1 MNELRSF
8 SQAPPPQL
16 PCFSWCWLSGAHG
29 SSSCLCSKGAV
40 QPVWK
45 VSGLAVLAPA
55 KWDLH
60 LTGEKGNKFLDAKQ
74 LAPLYLRC
82 IIPRS
87 YPGTHSVTSMFALHT
102 ALLSF
107 IIKAYNNWSVR
118 QWYTMECRQLA
129 YACSVM
135 NFFLSSF
142 HYIYCYIVYYCF
154 CHSLHCPSSELW
166 LIDWGSTPE
175 AEYDPVV
182 ALLITVMEQSNN
194 TVYFNF
200 AKKVVLLSS
209 KKRIAISV
217 HFLMPCLP
225 LLVDCFRQLQWTGQ
239 Q

>member
-1 MNELRSF
+1 M
-8 SQAPPPQL
+8 
-16 PCFSWCWLSGAHG
+16 
-29 SSSCLCSKGAV
+29 
-40 QPVWK
+40 
-45 VSGLAVLAPA
+45 
-55 KWDLH
+55 
-60 LTGEKGNKFLDAKQ
+60 
-74 LAPLYLRC
+74 YLRC
-82 IIPRS
+82 IIPHS

-166 LIDWGSTPE
+166 LIDWGSNPE

-194 TVYFNF
+194 TVCFNF

-209 KKRIAISV
+209 KKENSDLCAFSNAVPTSMGRLLPSAPMNRTAVTAKISHSEQKIKHLQLGQSMTKSQWNV
-217 HFLMPCLP
+217 LYINGNVEWTTGDSKGTNSEWGRVTPKEM
-225 LLVDCFRQLQWTGQ
+225 VD
-239 Q
+239 